1 MKRENPTIEICPGI
15 TRRTVAHGNTMYQM
29 LATLAAGSKMP
40 AHSHPQEQIV
50 HILEG
55 KMRLI
60 VEGVPHELSTG
71 DSFYLASNVPHGV
84 ETLSATRVLDTFS
97 PPRTII
103 WQSTKRFSTA
113 RCNCSGSTKQPSK
126 TGGLSFRLV
135 CNPQHNFSAR
145 VMSRGL
151 LLRLYRISQRKN
163 FCHDWFDFPSIDQL
177 RDLCEIFGIR
187 MRGNTRAADSMF
199 LEAPPDPDAQPAT

>member
-1 MKRENPTIEICPGI
+1 MRPSRTTNVSAPRSTSAFADCALQWSKACSPSIALNKIENKHWEADHLPAYGCTMKPENPTIEICPGI
-15 TRRTVAHGNTMYQM
+15 TRRTVAHGDTMYQM
-29 LATLAAGSKMP
+29 LATLAAGSQMP

-97 PPRTII
+97 PPRSDYLAMD
-103 WQSTKRFSTA
+103 QK
-113 RCNCSGSTKQPSK
+113 
-126 TGGLSFRLV
+126 V
-135 CNPQHNFSAR
+135 
-145 VMSRGL
+145 
-151 LLRLYRISQRKN
+151 QR
-163 FCHDWFDFPSIDQL
+163 
-177 RDLCEIFGIR
+177 
-187 MRGNTRAADSMF
+187 
-199 LEAPPDPDAQPAT
+199 